1 MYILNLIK
9 DMTNF
14 TDTSLLRL
22 KNGGL
27 GVVHGKFIK
36 SKQSCYIPRAKPRVK
51 PQILWKNTSFYF
63 DSFFF
68 FLISA
73 RQHVC
78 EHSVWNRT
86 MSLCFNSFQI
96 KRHREHMLCPSI
108 CFQLQH
114 SMSMF
119 NTGRLAT
126 IARFGGSFFY

>member
-27 GVVHGKFIK
+27 SVVHGKFIK
-36 SKQSCYIPRAKPRVK
+36 SKQSCYIPGVKRRVK
-51 PQILWKNTSFYF
+51 PRILWKTTSFYF
-63 DSFFF
+63 DH
-68 FLISA
+68 FLLNSA
-73 RQHVC
+73 GQHVC

-86 MSLCFNSFQI
+86 MSLCFNSFQT

-119 NTGRLAT
+119 NTSRLAT